1 MPNRRRSE
9 AAPGIPTK
17 TTTTT
22 KQIRREIITTDTN
35 NKAEDTTA
43 VAKKMR
49 LLPLTHDVI
58 KPDHQFFLSPGMA
71 TTNEP
76 ISGGSIQDSIR
87 KVGGF
92 DPKLH
97 VRNEK
102 QI

>member
-1 MPNRRRSE
+1 
-9 AAPGIPTK
+9 
-17 TTTTT
+17 
-22 KQIRREIITTDTN
+22 
-35 NKAEDTTA
+35 
-43 VAKKMR
+43 
-49 LLPLTHDVI
+49 VI
-58 KPDHQFFLSPGMA
+58 KPDYQFFLSPGMA